1 MNEAPMKEMKDE
13 LLLIVDITFPF
24 LLQIIFHEYTPRM
37 LLSRKSLIPVLLSAF
52 LSSERWSPIQAF
64 AMNNRW
70 GPHHTSSSAVSS
82 CQTAL
87 SATSTAASTEDS
99 IKTSDILSLDSIRS
113 TLIRQEETI
122 IFAIIERAQ
131 FRQNDVVYEQGGF
144 GDLGVP
150 LGANPD
156 YFKERSESLSFL
168 EYMLIGTVS
177 VFMKKRIYIR
187 YCSFF

>member
-1 MNEAPMKEMKDE
+1 
-13 LLLIVDITFPF
+13 
-24 LLQIIFHEYTPRM
+24 M

-52 LSSERWSPIQAF
+52 LSSERWSPSQAF
-64 AMNNRW
+64 AMNSW
-70 GPHHTSSSAVSS
+70 GPKPTSSAVSS
-82 CQTAL
+82 SQTAL

-99 IKTSDILSLDSIRS
+99 KVKTSDILSLDSIRS

-156 YFKERSESLSFL
+156 YFKERSEPLSFL

-177 VFMKKRIYIR
+177 ENDMSIMPRQIYI
-187 YCSFF
+187 CANLFSNTPM